1 MGCVLIVWKGLNIGV
16 HREAAEH
23 FLAALSLSQR
33 NAGAGGTGTEEYSS
47 IYGPLRRA
55 LTGMEMNDLAERLRP
70 GVDLEIFRQAGFEF

>member
-1 MGCVLIVWKGLNIGV
+1 MPPLLIEDKGLNIGV

-23 FLAALSLSQR
+23 FLAALSLSR
-33 NAGAGGTGTEEYSS
+33 TGDGGQDEYSS

-55 LTGMEMNDLAERLRP
+55 LVSMNMEELAERLRP